1 MEVYL
6 SNKPKQVVLTFF
18 LFLSI
23 NSTFHLL
30 PTFFEHFYFSFIL
43 FTRPKRS
50 REIFA
55 SYSGFHNRME
65 NMLVGIENTAMKD
78 VAGYDE
84 QLGYMESKEDQ
95 GRDVEVVEEG
105 APGSLFR

>member
-1 MEVYL
+1 
-6 SNKPKQVVLTFF
+6 
-18 LFLSI
+18 
-23 NSTFHLL
+23 
-30 PTFFEHFYFSFIL
+30 
-43 FTRPKRS
+43 
-50 REIFA
+50 
-55 SYSGFHNRME
+55 ME

-84 QLGYMESKEDQ
+84 RLGYMESKEDQ